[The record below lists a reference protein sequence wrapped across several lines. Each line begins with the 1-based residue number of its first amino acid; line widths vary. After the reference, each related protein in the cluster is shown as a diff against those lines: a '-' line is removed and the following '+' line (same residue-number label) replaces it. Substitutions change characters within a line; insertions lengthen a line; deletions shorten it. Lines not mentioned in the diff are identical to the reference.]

1 MLGKKIKVLFAAS
14 EMAPMAKVGGL
25 GDVIGSLPKALKK
38 MGVGAE
44 VAIPRYEHISKKNLK
59 LIFRLDKDTAVYQ
72 TRSGGVR
79 VFLID
84 NKKYLSHGPVYFERT
99 AFAGSRKYINRF
111 LFFSKAVFE
120 LIERGFLKPDVVH
133 ANDWHTGALV
143 SLLKRNFQTPKVVFT
158 IHNLANQG
166 KWGGRNL
173 MAEGIKNADIVTTVS
188 RAYAKEILTKEYG
201 EKLEGLLHQR
211 ARENKLIGILNGID
225 YSFWPME
232 ARAPRFGASNASPNP
247 RFGFVAR
254 LTFQKGLSV
263 LLPVV
268 PYFVKKYGAKFYFLG
283 QGEARFEKKL
293 KELTREYPRNVFVK
307 IGFDEALARRIY
319 ANSDFFLM
327 PSFFEPSGLGQMIAM
342 RYGAIP
348 IARKTGGLS
357 DTIYDGRTGFLFAEK
372 TQSALKKAIERAIG
386 IFKNKKKFKM
396 MQKTCKKQN
405 FGWEKSARLY
415 KRLYTAL
422 KYEYGKGGQGT
433 YRGLF

>member
-1 MLGKKIKVLFAAS
+1 MRGRKIKILFAAS
-14 EMAPMAKVGGL
+14 EMVPLAKVGGL

-38 MGVGAE
+38 TGVGAE
-44 VAIPRYEHISKKNLK
+44 VVIPRYGHISKKNLK
-59 LIFRLDKDTAVYQ
+59 LIFRLDKDTSVYQ

-84 NKKYLSHGPVYFERT
+84 NKKYLSRGPVYFEPT
-99 AFAGSRKYINRF
+99 AFAGSRKEINRF

-143 SLLKRNFQTPKVVFT
+143 SLLKRNFQIPKVVFT
-158 IHNLANQG
+158 IHNLANQA
-166 KWGGRNL
+166 KWGGRNF

-201 EKLEGLLHQR
+201 EKLEGLLNQR

-225 YSFWPME
+225 YSFWP
-232 ARAPRFGASNASPNP
+232 RLAPKRGGGSLNP

-293 KELTREYPRNVFVK
+293 KELAGEYPRNVFVK

-386 IFKNKKKFKM
+386 IFKNKKKFKT

-415 KRLYTAL
+415 KRLYDDII
-422 KYEYGKGGQGT
+422 
-433 YRGLF
+433 

>member
-1 MLGKKIKVLFAAS
+1 MRGRKIKILFAAS
-14 EMAPMAKVGGL
+14 EMAPLAKVGGL
-25 GDVIGSLPKALKK
+25 GDVIGSLPKTLKK
-38 MGVGAE
+38 ME
-44 VAIPRYEHISKKNLK
+44 VDTEVVIPRYGHISKKNLK
-59 LIFRLDKDTAVYQ
+59 LISSLDKDTAVYQ

-84 NKKYLSHGPVYFERT
+84 NKKYLSRGPVYFERT
-99 AFAGSRKYINRF
+99 AFAGSRKEINRF

-120 LIERGFLKPDVVH
+120 LIKRGFLKPDAVH
-133 ANDWHTGALV
+133 ANDWHTGALITMLQNQK
-143 SLLKRNFQTPKVVFT
+143 SKIKNKNLKTIFT

-188 RAYAKEILTKEYG
+188 RAYAKEILTKEYS
-201 EKLEGLLHQR
+201 EKLEGLLNKR

-225 YSFWPME
+225 YSFWPRK

-293 KELTREYPRNVFVK
+293 KELAREYPRNVFVK

-342 RYGAIP
+342 RYGAVP

-372 TQSALKKAIERAIG
+372 TQSALKKAMERAIG
-386 IFKNKKKFKM
+386 IFKNKKKFKT

-415 KRLYTAL
+415 KRLYMAL
-422 KYEYGKGGQGT
+422 KYEHE
-433 YRGLF
+433 LF

>member
-1 MLGKKIKVLFAAS
+1 MRGRKIKILFAAS
-14 EMAPMAKVGGL
+14 EMAPLAKVGGL
-25 GDVIGSLPKALKK
+25 GDVIGSLPKMLKK

-44 VAIPRYEHISKKNLK
+44 VVIPRYEHVSKKNLK
-59 LIFRLDKDTAVYQ
+59 LISRLGKDTSVYQ
-72 TRSGGVR
+72 TRSGGVK

-84 NKKYLSHGPVYFERT
+84 NKKYLSRGPVYFERT
-99 AFAGSRKYINRF
+99 AFAGSRKEINRF
-111 LFFSKAVFE
+111 VFFSRTVFE
-120 LIERGFLKPDVVH
+120 LIQKNVLKPDVVH

-143 SLLKRNFQTPKVVFT
+143 SMLRNQKLKTVFT

-188 RAYAKEILTKEYG
+188 QSYAKEILTKEYG
-201 EKLEGLLHQR
+201 EGLEGLLNQK
-211 ARENKLIGILNGID
+211 AQKNKLIGILNGID
-225 YSFWPME
+225 YSFWPRK
-232 ARAPRFGASNASPNP
+232 ARAPRSGAGDASQNP

-254 LTFQKGLSV
+254 LTFQKGLSI
-263 LLPVV
+263 LLPIA

-293 KELTREYPRNVFVK
+293 KELTSEYPRNVFVK

-342 RYGAIP
+342 KYGAIP

-372 TQSALKKAIERAIG
+372 TQSALKKAMERAIG
-386 IFKNKKKFKM
+386 IFKNKKKFKT

-405 FGWEKSARLY
+405 FSWAKSARIY

-422 KYEYGKGGQGT
+422 KIEALRYE
-433 YRGLF
+433 